1 MILLLLM
8 KKYTSL
14 LYYTKNVCVR
24 LFLKMKLNII
34 LIIRFQYL

>member
-8 KKYTSL
+8 KKHKNF
-14 LYYTKNVCVR
+14 LYYIKNVCVR

-34 LIIRFQYL
+34 LIMRF

>member
-8 KKYTSL
+8 KKYTNL
-14 LYYTKNVCVR
+14 LYYIRNLSVR

-34 LIIRFQYL
+34 PIMRF